1 MWNFTTNCATSNAV
15 ILESNPDFLGAASS
29 YAGNSN
35 VLMLSSLQVAC
46 GIPQLLTG
54 NVASTSGGQT
64 VSAYQWVE
72 DGVVTVR
79 RSVGP
84 LDSFKLI
91 LNGQDRFKAQPGKFF
106 NQMQPMM
113 HHSGNPYPG
122 VYCYSFALKPEEL
135 QPTGTCNFSR
145 IDNSQVEITLKT
157 GAQENQTLAMFAVN
171 YNVLRIQS
179 GMGGLAFSN

>member
-1 MWNFTTNCATSNAV
+1 
-15 ILESNPDFLGAASS
+15 
-29 YAGNSN
+29 
-35 VLMLSSLQVAC
+35 MLSSLQVAC

-54 NVASTSGGQT
+54 NVSSLSGGQT
-64 VSAYQWVE
+64 VSAYQWIE

>member
-1 MWNFTTNCATSNAV
+1 MSQNT
-15 ILESNPDFLGAASS
+15 P
-29 YAGNSN
+29 
-35 VLMLSSLQVAC
+35 SLTQF
-46 GIPQLLTG
+46 
-54 NVASTSGGQT
+54 N
-64 VSAYQWVE
+64 E
-72 DGVVTVR
+72 DGAVLAR
-79 RSVGP
+79 KSVGP

-91 LNGQDRFKAQPGKFF
+91 LNGQDRFKDQPGKFF
-106 NQMQPMM
+106 NQMQPNM

-145 IDNSQVEITLKT
+145 IDNSQVEVVLKAGADANTTLS
-157 GAQENQTLAMFAVN
+157 MFAVN